1 MLDQLR
7 APCAILVAASAALLA
22 GGCFDTH
29 GLQSDILAGR
39 ENRFAD
45 WRSEKRGEVVA
56 RPTLSGPLSL
66 NDGVM
71 TALRNSRQIQIAV
84 LERVKAGARVEEA
97 WSQALP
103 NLDLGAAYTRLDQ
116 VPTGTFGGSTIAVG
130 SEDNYALTA
139 TLSQPLYR
147 GGSVSAGVRGARI
160 YSVLVDEQ
168 MRGTRQAVIFAAR
181 KAYYDARL
189 ALELKRASGDA
200 VSVARRH
207 LEDVDKNVKAGKL
220 ADFDRLRAEVELKT
234 LIAQNVQDEN
244 RYHIALTTLLNV
256 LGVSQESQI
265 ELAEPL
271 HYRPLTPGLEESVH
285 AAFTQNSD
293 ILQAELMIRLQREA
307 VNVAR
312 AGYYPKMDAFVKD
325 TETKPDPHDSTQNSW
340 GNEWSAGL
348 SLTYHLFDGFK
359 TRSLVREAEAQ
370 LKQYEVTL
378 RDAEERTLL
387 QIKQA
392 TLSIEDASKE
402 VVAQQ
407 ANVEEAK
414 EAQRLAELGFSQ
426 GVRLQVEVLDA
437 QRALT
442 SAEATFATAV
452 YNHEL
457 ARLQLEQAIGALE
470 EPSEGDLKEP
480 VAPPS
485 VLRPATFDG
494 AGPPGGSER
503 GAPDKP

>member
-1 MLDQLR
+1 MPDQLR
-7 APCAILVAASAALLA
+7 ALCAILVAASAALLA

-29 GLQSDILAGR
+29 GLQSDVLASR

-45 WRSEKRGEVVA
+45 WRSEKRGEDVQ

-66 NDGVM
+66 DDGIM
-71 TALRNSRQIQIAV
+71 TALRNSRQIQLAV
-84 LERVKAGARVEEA
+84 LERVKAGARVQEA

-103 NLDLGAAYTRLDQ
+103 DLDLGATYSHLGQAPSATFS
-116 VPTGTFGGSTIAVG
+116 GTTVEIGAR
-130 SEDNYALTA
+130 DNYGLTA

-147 GGSVSAGVRGARI
+147 GGAVSAGVRGARI

-234 LIAQNVQDEN
+234 LIAQNVEDEN
-244 RYHIALTTLLNV
+244 RYHVALTTLLNV

-265 ELAEPL
+265 ELSEPL
-271 HYRPLTPGLEESVH
+271 HYRPLTPGLDESVH
-285 AAFTQNSD
+285 TAFTQNSD
-293 ILQAELMIRLQREA
+293 ILQAELTIRLQREA

-312 AGYYPKMDAFVKD
+312 AGYYPKMDAFVQNE
-325 TETKPDPHDSTQNSW
+325 ETKPNPTDETQNSF
-340 GNEWSAGL
+340 GNLWSAGL
-348 SLTYHLFDGFK
+348 SVTYRVFDGFK
-359 TRSLVREAEAQ
+359 TRSQVREAETQ
-370 LKQYEVTL
+370 LQQYEVTL
-378 RDAEERTLL
+378 RDTEERTLL

-392 TLSIEDASKE
+392 ILSIEDASKE

-442 SAEATFATAV
+442 SAEATCATAV

-457 ARLQLEQAIGALE
+457 ARLQLEQATGTLE
-470 EPSEGDLKEP
+470 
-480 VAPPS
+480 APPQ
-485 VLRPATFDG
+485 
-494 AGPPGGSER
+494 E
-503 GAPDKP
+503 

>member
-1 MLDQLR
+1 MPDQLR
-7 APCAILVAASAALLA
+7 ATCAILVAASAALLA

-29 GLQSDILAGR
+29 GLQSDIQAGR

-45 WRSEKRGEVVA
+45 WRSEKRGEEVQ
-56 RPTLSGPLSL
+56 RPALSGQLSL
-66 NDGVM
+66 DDGIM
-71 TALRNSRQIQIAV
+71 TALRNSRQIQLAV

-103 NLDLGAAYTRLDQ
+103 DLDLGATYSHLGQ
-116 VPTGTFGGSTIAVG
+116 VPSATFDGTTVDIGAR
-130 SEDNYALTA
+130 DNYGLTA

-147 GGSVSAGVRGARI
+147 GGAVSAGVRGARI

-189 ALELKRASGDA
+189 ALELKRASSDA

-220 ADFDRLRAEVELKT
+220 ADFDRLRADVELKT
-234 LIAQNVQDEN
+234 LIAQNVEDEN
-244 RYHIALTTLLNV
+244 RYHVALTTLLNV
-256 LGVSQESQI
+256 LGVSQESRI
-265 ELAEPL
+265 ELSEPL
-271 HYRPLTPGLEESVH
+271 HYRPLTPALEESVH

-293 ILQAELMIRLQREA
+293 ILQAELTIRLQREA
-307 VNVAR
+307 VKVAR
-312 AGYYPKMDAFVKD
+312 AGYYPKLDAFVQD
-325 TETKPDPHDSTQNSW
+325 EEMKPSPTDETQNSF
-340 GNEWSAGL
+340 GNLWSAGL
-348 SLTYHLFDGFK
+348 SLTYRIFDGFK
-359 TRSLVREAEAQ
+359 TRAQVRQAETQ
-370 LKQYEVTL
+370 MEQYEVTL
-378 RDAEERTLL
+378 RDTEERTLL

-442 SAEATFATAV
+442 SAEATYATAV

-470 EPSEGDLKEP
+470 APSEGDLQKP
-480 VAPPS
+480 VAPP
-485 VLRPATFDG
+485 A
-494 AGPPGGSER
+494 PG
-503 GAPDKP
+503 KP